1 MAMNKRPKWFR
12 DRWHRCGVTLLLSAT
27 GCVLC
32 HPIARWT
39 RLVSAPAIVWDRR
52 WVHRARGDGYYVPLK
67 NFLPVGHLN
76 SSLMRGS
83 WPTTQTAGFT
93 LAFYPFPRSWSA
105 CPTHRQTDYD
115 VSSIY
120 LDLQF
125 WLTPTGGTSSIGS
138 IDSPLS
144 SSTTP
149 SLVHSRFK
157 TFLFCK
163 SFLPKSSFSSP
174 GLTPRTVYRYFWAY
188 PFFSSF
194 F

>member
-1 MAMNKRPKWFR
+1 M
-12 DRWHRCGVTLLLSAT
+12 T
-27 GCVLC
+27 G
-32 HPIARWT
+32 AET
-39 RLVSAPAIVWDRR
+39 RR
-52 WVHRARGDGYYVPLK
+52 VHRARGDGYYVPLQYS
-67 NFLPVGHLN
+67 LPAGHLN

-115 VSSIY
+115 VSRIY

-125 WLTPTGGTSSIGS
+125 WLTSSIGS

-149 SLVHSRFK
+149 SLLHSRFK

-188 PFFSSF
+188 PFFLHFFSF
-194 F
+194 SVLHFLIFGSVR